1 MKEGFYMP
9 ANDKAMAVVREW
21 VAKAENDLTSAAYLL
36 KMKDCPV
43 DNVCFN
49 AQQCVEKYLKALLI
63 TQGLEFP
70 KTHDLGELLVLLPPR
85 FRPSL
90 DNQEQDKLTDYATVT
105 RYPGDYEPISVTE
118 AQQAV
123 KIARRVQREV
133 RKLLAD
139 KPLF

>member
-1 MKEGFYMP
+1 MP
-9 ANDKAMAVVREW
+9 ANDKTMAVAREW
-21 VAKAENDLTSAAYLL
+21 VAKAENDLKSAAHLL
-36 KMKDCPV
+36 KMKDCPF

-70 KTHDLGELLVLLPPR
+70 KIHDLGGLLVLLPPR
-85 FRPSL
+85 LRPSL
-90 DNQEQDKLTDYATVT
+90 DNHEQDRLTDYATVT
-105 RYPGDYEPISVTE
+105 RYPGNYEPISVTE
-118 AQQAV
+118 ARQAV
-123 KIARRVQREV
+123 KIARRIQREV

>member
-1 MKEGFYMP
+1 MH
-9 ANDKAMAVVREW
+9 ANDRIMTVVGEW
-21 VAKAENDLTSAAYLL
+21 VAKAENDLKSAAHLL

-63 TQGLEFP
+63 TQGLAFP
-70 KTHDLGELLVLLPPR
+70 KTHDLGELLALLPAR
-85 FRPSL
+85 LRPSL
-90 DNQEQDKLTDYATVT
+90 DSEEQDRLTDYATVT

-118 AQQAV
+118 ARQAV
-123 KIARRVQREV
+123 KIARRIQREV

-139 KPLF
+139 KLLF